1 MSQNDF
7 MQVDLR
13 SDTVTRP
20 TEAMLEA
27 MFQAEVGDDVFGE
40 DPSLNAL
47 EAKAAALFSKEA
59 GLFCPS
65 GTMAN
70 QIGMKMHTN
79 APGEVICDQL
89 SHVYLYEVGGI
100 GFHSGLS
107 VSLTNCPLGLMDAAA
122 VQAKI
127 NPWIDLHKAPSQLVV
142 LENTCNKGG
151 GACYDLDAIAEIR
164 VVCDQNGL
172 KLHLDGARVF
182 NALVAKG
189 YSAADLGRYFDS
201 ISICLSKGLGTPVGS
216 VLLGAKDD
224 IFRARRIRKLMG
236 GGMRQAGYLAAAG
249 IYALDHHIE
258 RLAED
263 HARAR
268 QMAEAIAPMSFVKEV
283 YPVETNILIFELT
296 ADWTNERFLAKLAEH
311 GIKAVPFGPQLIRF
325 VTHLDFDDAQMDY
338 CLNILKTF

>member
-1 MSQNDF
+1 MT
-7 MQVDLR
+7 VDLR

-20 TEAMLEA
+20 TKGMLKA
-27 MFQAEVGDDVFGE
+27 MFNAEVGDDVFRE
-40 DPSLNAL
+40 DPTINEL
-47 EAKAAALFSKEA
+47 EAKAAKLFGKEA

-70 QIGMKMHTN
+70 QIAIKTHSN

-107 VSLTNCPLGLMDAAA
+107 VSLTACERGLVTAKDILP
-122 VQAKI
+122 KI
-127 NPWIDLHKAPSQLVV
+127 NPEADLHKAPSQLVV

-151 GACYDLDAIAEIR
+151 GACYDLQSIAGIR
-164 VVCDQNGL
+164 QLCDQEGL

-189 YSAADLGRYFDS
+189 YSAADLGKYFDS

-216 VLLGAKDD
+216 VLLGTEKDMW
-224 IFRARRIRKLMG
+224 RGRRIRKMMG

-249 IYALDHHIE
+249 IYALDHHID

-263 HARAR
+263 HQRAQR
-268 QMAEAIAPMSFVKEV
+268 LAAALEPLTYVEEV
-283 YPVETNILIFELT
+283 LPAETNILIYRLSDEWKVEDYLQKL
-296 ADWTNERFLAKLAEH
+296 EAK
-311 GIKAVPFGPQLIRF
+311 GVKAVPFGEQLVRL
-325 VTHLDFDDAQMDY
+325 VTHLDFDDAQLEY
-338 CLNILKTF
+338 TIKQLESF

>member
-1 MSQNDF
+1 

-20 TEAMLEA
+20 TAAMLDA
-27 MFQAEVGDDVFGE
+27 MFKAEVGDDVFGE

-47 EAKAAALFSKEA
+47 EAKAAKLFGQEA

-107 VSLTNCPLGLMDAAA
+107 VSLTNCPSGLMDAAA
-122 VQAKI
+122 VEAKI
-127 NPWIDLHKAPSQLVV
+127 NPWEDLHKAPSQLVV
-142 LENTCNKGG
+142 LENTCNKGA
-151 GACYDLDAIAEIR
+151 GACYDLDRIAAIR
-164 VVCDQNGL
+164 KVCDQHGL
-172 KLHLDGARVF
+172 KMHLDGARIF

-189 YSAADLGRYFDS
+189 YSAAELGQYFDS

-249 IYALDHHIE
+249 IYALDHHIN

-263 HARAR
+263 HARAKKMGDALVE
-268 QMAEAIAPMSFVKEV
+268 MAFAQKV

-296 ADWTNERFLAKLAEH
+296 KDWTNEQFLTKLAERSV
-311 GIKAVPFGPQLIRF
+311 KAVPFGPQLIRF

-338 CLNILKTF
+338 CLEVLNSL

>member
-1 MSQNDF
+1 

-20 TEAMLEA
+20 TPEMLDA
-27 MFQAEVGDDVFGE
+27 MFKAEVGDDVFGE

-47 EAKAAALFSKEA
+47 EAKAAALFGKEA

-122 VQAKI
+122 VKAKI
-127 NPWIDLHKAPSQLVV
+127 NPWEDLHKAPSQLVV

-151 GACYDLDAIAEIR
+151 GACYDLDRIAAIR
-164 VVCDQNGL
+164 KVCDQHGL
-172 KLHLDGARVF
+172 KMHLDGARVF

-189 YSAADLGRYFDS
+189 YSAAELGQYFDS

-216 VLLGAKDD
+216 LLLGTKDD

-249 IYALDHHIE
+249 SYALDHHVD

-263 HARAR
+263 HARAKK
-268 QMAEAIAPMSFVKEV
+268 MGDALLEMSFAQKV

-296 ADWTNERFLAKLAEH
+296 KDWTNEAFLAKLAER
-311 GIKAVPFGPQLIRF
+311 GVKAVPFGSQLIRF

-338 CLNILKTF
+338 CLEVLKSF

>member
-20 TEAMLEA
+20 TAAMLEA
-27 MFQAEVGDDVFGE
+27 MFKAEVGDDVFGE

-47 EAKAAALFSKEA
+47 EAKAASLFGKEA

-107 VSLTNCPLGLMDAAA
+107 VSLTECPLGLMNADA
-122 VQAKI
+122 VRAKI
-127 NPWIDLHKAPSQLVV
+127 NPWTDLHKAPSQLVV

-164 VVCDQNGL
+164 EVCDQHGM

-189 YSAADLGRYFDS
+189 YSAADLGQYFDS

-216 VLLGAKDD
+216 VLLGEKDD

-263 HARAR
+263 HARAKKIGDALVE
-268 QMAEAIAPMSFVKEV
+268 MAFAQKV

-296 ADWTNERFLAKLAEH
+296 ADWTNERFLAKLAEQ
-311 GIKAVPFGPQLIRF
+311 GIQAVPFGPQLIRF
-325 VTHLDFDDAQMDY
+325 VTHLDFDDAQMEY
-338 CLNILKTF
+338 CLEVLKEL